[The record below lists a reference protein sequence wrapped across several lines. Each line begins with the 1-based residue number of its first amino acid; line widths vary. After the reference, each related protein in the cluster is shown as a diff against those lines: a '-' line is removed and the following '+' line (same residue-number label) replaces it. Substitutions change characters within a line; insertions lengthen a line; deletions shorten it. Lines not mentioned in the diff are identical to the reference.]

1 MPHKPEPNSV
11 GRELLHDQAAIDENR
26 IVSVA
31 ANIRSQSN
39 ELLLTGAGG
48 INAVAVTELSDL
60 PTPSG
65 GDITL
70 IENTLY
76 YFLGEIDIGANRIV
90 CRQNTPIVGRQSRV
104 DSIIGNN
111 ATELILFD
119 QTAGPGLLL
128 QNLTLTQNGAGHS
141 VHIAS
146 GPGINCIIT
155 NATVDGELH
164 IEDCGAVLL
173 ESVLMNAGS
182 QILFTGT
189 VGDLL
194 IKLGGFIGS
203 SGVNSVE
210 FAATAAF
217 GTILIRESQF
227 ITVTGSTGIYLD
239 ASATLVKGELSNAV
253 FSGVGTFIDG
263 FSKASDEWFFLS
275 NTGLSD
281 SRDRGTAQWQGS
293 AVTVDLPGAAAWTTI
308 SDGGSSIIYGNG
320 ANEKWELTD
329 TAVGELTYNGFQA
342 KGFIVAASVTFR
354 RSTGQAIEVEFAI
367 ADGGVIDAASV
378 TAAVAGISYTTVTIP
393 MTIVTLGPTDFC
405 GLRVRNVDASNP
417 ANDIDVISSILTI
430 IA

>member
-1 MPHKPEPNSV
+1 MPHHPEPNSV

-26 IVSVA
+26 IRSIETK
-31 ANIRSQSN
+31 IRSQSN

-48 INAVAVTELSDL
+48 INAIVVTELSDL
-60 PTPSG
+60 PTPVG

-70 IENTLY
+70 VEDTLY
-76 YFLGEIDIGANRIV
+76 YFLGEIDLVANRII
-90 CRQNTPIVGRQSRV
+90 CGQNTPIVGRQSRV

-119 QTAGPGLLL
+119 KTNGQGFFV
-128 QNLTLTQNGAGHS
+128 QNLTLTQSGAGHS
-141 VHIAS
+141 VHVAS
-146 GPGINCIIT
+146 GAGINCLIRNMTIT
-155 NATVDGELH
+155 GEIH
-164 IEDCGAVLL
+164 IEDCGAVLM
-173 ESVLMNAGS
+173 ESVLMFPGS
-182 QILFTGT
+182 QLLLTGT

-203 SGVNSVE
+203 SGVSSLNM
-210 FAATAAF
+210 AATSSF

-227 ITVTGSTGIYLD
+227 ITVTGSTGIDLD
-239 ASATLVKGELSNAV
+239 ASATLTKGELSNTV

-263 FSKASDEWFFLS
+263 FEKASDEWFFLS
-275 NTGLSD
+275 NTGLED

-293 AVTVDLPGAAAWTTI
+293 AATVDLPDAAAWRTI
-308 SDGGSSIIYGNG
+308 SDGGSSIIYGDG

-329 TAVGELTYNGFQA
+329 TATGELTYNGFQA
-342 KGFIVAASVTFR
+342 KGFIVAASITFR
-354 RSTGQAIEVEFAI
+354 RSTGQSIEVEFAI
-367 ADGGVIDAASV
+367 ADGGVIDLASV

-393 MTIVTLGPTDFC
+393 MVIVTLGPADFC

-417 ANDIDVISSILTI
+417 TNDIDVTSAILTV